1 MNGWLSPFHVL
12 GLPVDASREEIVER
26 ADELAR
32 ISGSH
37 EDRKLIAWAKG
48 ELTTDPVLR
57 ARYERTEPRG
67 TDYARQQRWED
78 FVRDFTRNPVTAQS
92 LTDSSGGQEGGG
104 GGGGREG
111 AGDGGGREGAGDGGG
126 REGAGDGGGR
136 EGAGDGEGHEGAGD
150 AGGQEGAGGGGGSR
164 LRAEDV
170 DLPAA
175 IRILIRQ
182 AADAGLDDVDQLFHT
197 MPANDADG
205 VSRLEIRDVLFG

>member
-12 GLPVDASREEIVER
+12 GVPVGASREEIVER

-32 ISGSH
+32 TCAGD
-37 EDRKLIAWAKG
+37 EDRKLIVWAKG

-57 ARYERTEPRG
+57 ARYERTEPRS

-78 FVRDFTRNPVTAQS
+78 FVRDFERNPVTTRS
-92 LTDSSGGQEGGG
+92 LADDGEGQ
-104 GGGGREG
+104 EG
-111 AGDGGGREGAGDGGG
+111 AGDGD
-126 REGAGDGGGR
+126 
-136 EGAGDGEGHEGAGD
+136 
-150 AGGQEGAGGGGGSR
+150 GSR

-170 DLPAA
+170 DLAA
-175 IRILIRQ
+175 AVRVLIRR
-182 AADAGLDDVDQLFHT
+182 AADAGLDSLDPLFQT

>member
-12 GLPVDASREEIVER
+12 GVPMEASREEIVAR
-26 ADELAR
+26 AEQLAR
-32 ISGSH
+32 ISGGD

-57 ARYERTEPRG
+57 ARYERTEPRS

-78 FVRDFTRNPVTAQS
+78 FVREFTRNPVTEQS
-92 LTDSSGGQEGGG
+92 LANGS
-104 GGGGREG
+104 
-111 AGDGGGREGAGDGGG
+111 
-126 REGAGDGGGR
+126 
-136 EGAGDGEGHEGAGD
+136 
-150 AGGQEGAGGGGGSR
+150 GGQEGAGDVGGSR

-175 IRILIRQ
+175 VRILIRQ
-182 AADAGLDDVDQLFHT
+182 AADAGLDDLDPLFRT